1 MAIIDKKITFT
12 VQEITDKGETVLIK
26 FIPTMPD
33 GVTWGSPGDPLFVTV
48 AKNENYLSVGD
59 SFGEVVIAQYDD
71 GIEEEP
77 PVE

>member
-12 VQEITDKGETVLIK
+12 VQEITDKGEIVLIK

-33 GVTWGSPGDPLFVTV
+33 GVTWGSPSDPLFVTV
-48 AKNENYLSVGD
+48 AKSENYLSVGD

-71 GIEEEP
+71 GVPEEP
-77 PVE
+77 IE

>member
-26 FIPTMPD
+26 FVPTMPE
-33 GVTWGSPGDPLFVTV
+33 GVVWSSPGYPLFVTV

-59 SFGEVVIAQYDD
+59 TFDGPVVAQYDD
-71 GIEEEP
+71 GVPEP
-77 PVE
+77 AEG

>member
-1 MAIIDKKITFT
+1 MAVIDKKITFT

-48 AKNENYLSVGD
+48 AKDENYLSVGD
-59 SFGEVVIAQYDD
+59 IFDGPVVAKYDD
-71 GIEEEP
+71 GVPEP
-77 PVE
+77 ALSE